1 MPDFS
6 SSGIDSFAE
15 PVLNRTERIDY
26 ISGEYLQEVEVLA
39 RQVTGSLDTTS
50 NTTGF
55 SNNKSLAING
65 EVEIELSYLTN
76 NVSVPSFGGTYD
88 TNVSVLEVVTNAK
101 SVYPAGTTTTEYG
114 SELVTNTTFLGLSN
128 WQAFS
133 ATLEVGGIMTQLG
146 DYPAFQPR
154 VNQVIDTTIGQK
166 YRIRVRANTNSKE
179 LNIRAVNNGGSF
191 ETLGDTFMTNVS
203 GGSVDLFFIAT
214 SDSTAISLRGRGD
227 SGDVF
232 ILQEVNCISVT
243 STTYVS
249 DTTDIVSTSKAYV
262 VLNGYLDKRVD
273 SYTLDNS
280 ILRSSDVIY
289 IKEGEKVY
297 LPTYNTSAFAED
309 ITITKDSDVTVVSTG
324 IASDT
329 SDIIEY
335 IEINTNTYDN
345 VSISSTSGRNIV
357 IKQLDKCDDIKLT
370 FVNKYG
376 VLEDVWMAGSVVE
389 NMSVTNNDFKGKS
402 IQSGVFNPT
411 IHEKVDLN
419 RQGKGNYI
427 LNSGFYSEDY
437 NKVFEQL
444 MLSRSVW
451 LTYNG
456 LVIPVNIIN
465 SSLVYK
471 NNYYDKLI
479 SYTINLESA
488 SGTINKMR

>member
-15 PVLNRTERIDY
+15 PILNRTERIDY

-39 RQVTGSLDTTS
+39 RQITGSLNTTS

-55 SNNKSLAING
+55 SSNKSLAING
-65 EVEIELSYLTN
+65 EVQIELSYLTN

-88 TNVSVLEVVTNAK
+88 TNVSILEVITNSK
-101 SVYPAGTTTTEYG
+101 SLYPAGTTTTDYG

-133 ATLEVGGIMTQLG
+133 ATLEVGGAMTQLG
-146 DYPAFQPR
+146 DYPAFSPR

-166 YRIRVRANTNSKE
+166 YRIRVRAITNGKE
-179 LNIRAVNNGGSF
+179 LNVRAVNNGGSF

-203 GGSVDLFFIAT
+203 GGSVDLFFIAI

-227 SGDVF
+227 EGDVF
-232 ILQEVNCISVT
+232 NLQEVNCISVT
-243 STTYVS
+243 STTYS
-249 DTTDIVSTSKAYV
+249 TETTDIVSTSKAYV

-280 ILRSSDVIY
+280 ILRSNDVIY
-289 IKEGEKVY
+289 VKKGENIY

-309 ITITKDSDVTVVSTG
+309 ITITRDSDVSVVN
-324 IASDT
+324 T
-329 SDIIEY
+329 SVALNTEDIIEY

-357 IKQLDKCDDIKLT
+357 VKQLDKCDDVKLT

-376 VLEDVWMAGSVVE
+376 VLEDIWMSGSVVE
-389 NMSVTNNDFKGKS
+389 GMSVTSKTFKGKS

-419 RQGKGNYI
+419 RQGKGNFI
-427 LNSGFYSEDY
+427 LNSGFYNEDY

-451 LTYNG
+451 LTIDG
-456 LVIPVNIIN
+456 LATPVNIID
-465 SSLVYK
+465 SSLSYK
-471 NNYYDKLI
+471 TNYYDKLI
-479 SYTINLESA
+479 SYTINVESA
-488 SGTINKMR
+488 SGTINKMK